1 MKIFGD
7 DGFRDIFGTN
17 LLNQKFLNHF
27 FYYLNFLLEKKKIK
41 KIIIGYDN
49 RITKKYI
56 ISIIL
61 KNIKFV
67 KKILL
72 LKNPIS
78 TPGLQYLSK
87 KEKCFGI
94 MITASHFPA
103 KYNGFKFFI
112 DGSKLMTKDEA
123 YIEKKI
129 FQNKNYNLKKKNKYK
144 IEKINEN
151 QYINFLNRNY
161 NLKLNKKILIDGSNG
176 SVSYFKNKLE
186 FFKNLKLIHFE
197 KNGRKI
203 NKNCGSNYFEKNIN
217 KKEYRKYDFS
227 IAYDGDA
234 DRFLVAEKNYGL
246 IETEKTALI
255 FATFF
260 LKQKKINSIVMTEI
274 TNPWFFE
281 EIKKLGIKKI
291 ISKVGDRNVIDKVKK
306 NKSFFGFETSG
317 HFSFTNSMDGILS
330 SILFAKII
338 SKNQELIFN
347 ILKKNINYKKSVYG
361 ILPKNIKKVKKYF
374 LDKSIKIKFIF
385 RKSIWNNYYKL
396 YLFFRRE
403 DFNDMKKLRKYL
415 SNKSLKVKIKN

>member
-7 DGFRDIFGTN
+7 DGFRDIFGSN
-17 LLNQKFLNHF
+17 LLNQEFLNQF
-27 FYYLNFLLEKKKIK
+27 FNNLNFLLENKKIK
-41 KIIIGYDN
+41 KIVIGYDN
-49 RITKKYI
+49 RISKKYI
-56 ISIIL
+56 INIIL
-61 KNIKFV
+61 KNINIV
-67 KKILL
+67 KKILF

-112 DGSKLMTKDEA
+112 NGSKLMKKDEV
-123 YIEKKI
+123 YLEKKI
-129 FQNKNYNLKKKNKYK
+129 FQKKKYNFKQKNKYK
-144 IEKINEN
+144 IEKINGNE
-151 QYINFLNRNY
+151 YVDFLNIKHNS
-161 NLKLNKKILIDGSNG
+161 KLNKKILIDGSNG
-176 SVSYFKNKLE
+176 SVSFFKNKLE
-186 FFKNLKLIHFE
+186 FFKNSKLINFE
-197 KNGRKI
+197 KDGRKI
-203 NKNCGSNYFEKNIN
+203 NKNCGTNYFAKNIN
-217 KKEYRKYDFS
+217 KNEYKKYDFS

-260 LKQKKINSIVMTEI
+260 LKQKKIKSIVMTEI

-306 NKSFFGFETSG
+306 NKSFFGYETSG
-317 HFSFTNSMDGILS
+317 HFSFMNSMDGILS

-338 SKNQELIFN
+338 SKNQELIFT
-347 ILKKNINYKKSVYG
+347 ILKKNINYKKSIYG
-361 ILPKNIKKVKKYF
+361 ILPKNIKKIKNHFVKKN
-374 LDKSIKIKFIF
+374 IKIKFIF
-385 RKSIWNNYYKL
+385 RKSIWNSYYKL
-396 YLFFRRE
+396 YLFFRKE
-403 DFNDMKKLRKYL
+403 DVNDMEKIRKYL
-415 SNKSLKVKIKN
+415 FNKSLKVKIKN

>member
-7 DGFRDIFGTN
+7 DGFRDIFGSN
-17 LLNQKFLNHF
+17 LLNQKFLNQF
-27 FYYLNFLLEKKKIK
+27 FNSLNFLLENKKIK
-41 KIIIGYDN
+41 KIVIGYDN
-49 RITKKYI
+49 RISKKYI
-56 ISIIL
+56 INIIL
-61 KNIKFV
+61 KNINSV

-72 LKNPIS
+72 LKNPIP

-112 DGSKLMTKDEA
+112 NGSKLMKKDEL

-129 FQNKNYNLKKKNKYK
+129 FQKKKYNFRQKNKYI
-144 IEKINEN
+144 IEKINGNE
-151 QYINFLNRNY
+151 YVDFLNTNH
-161 NLKLNKKILIDGSNG
+161 NSKLNKKILIDGSNG
-176 SVSYFKNKLE
+176 SVSFFKNKLD
-186 FFKNLKLIHFE
+186 FFKNSKLINFE
-197 KNGRKI
+197 KDGRKI
-203 NKNCGSNYFEKNIN
+203 NKNCGSNYFAKNIN
-217 KKEYRKYDFS
+217 KKEYKKYDFS

-260 LKQKKINSIVMTEI
+260 LKQKKIKSIVMTEI
-274 TNPWFFE
+274 TNPWFFQ

-306 NKSFFGFETSG
+306 NKSFFGYETSG
-317 HFSFTNSMDGILS
+317 HFSFMNSMDGILS

-347 ILKKNINYKKSVYG
+347 ILKKNINYKKCIYG
-361 ILPKNIKKVKKYF
+361 ILPKNIKKIQNYFVKKN
-374 LDKSIKIKFIF
+374 IKIKFIF

-396 YLFFRRE
+396 YLFFRKE
-403 DFNDMKKLRKYL
+403 DVNDMKKLRKYL
-415 SNKSLKVKIKN
+415 FNKSLKVKIKN